1 MKYRKDFVTNSS
13 SSSYVCDICGNEV
26 SGWDCSVRDGDMF
39 ECMNGH
45 VICDEHM
52 LIPSRDK
59 LLEFIT
65 QINNSMREVYR
76 LSEDEIAEMSDDELI
91 ENILS
96 EWCYEMPEE
105 FCPICQF
112 EEYSSRDMA
121 NYLFAEYKVPKSE
134 VFDIIKK
141 KNKRRKK
148 VYDFEYINF
157 VTEKFG
163 LHLEDIQSS
172 FRNKFNTYSEFKHN
186 IAREF

>member
-39 ECMNGH
+39 ECMNSH

-52 LIPSRDK
+52 LIPPRDK

-65 QINNSMREVYR
+65 EINNHMSDAYK
-76 LSEDEIAEMSDDELI
+76 LKEDEILAMSDDELI
-91 ENILS
+91 EEILS

-121 NYLFAEYKVPKSE
+121 NYLFAEYQVPKSE

-163 LHLEDIQSS
+163 LHLEDIQSN

>member
-1 MKYRKDFVTNSS
+1 
-13 SSSYVCDICGNEV
+13 
-26 SGWDCSVRDGDMF
+26 MF
-39 ECMNGH
+39 ECMNSH

-52 LIPSRDK
+52 LTPPRDK
-59 LLEFIT
+59 LLEFMT

-76 LSEDEIAEMSDDELI
+76 LSEDEITEMSDDELI
-91 ENILS
+91 EGILE

-163 LHLEDIQSS
+163 LHLEDIQAS
-172 FRNKFNTYSEFKHN
+172 FRKKYNTYSEFKHN